1 MEMNDIIN
9 AIGSVGF
16 PIVAC
21 MFCGYMIY
29 KLQNVILALTV
40 TLEKLDE
47 RISHI
52 EDKLINK

>member
-1 MEMNDIIN
+1 MDSKEVVNLIS
-9 AIGSVGF
+9 SVGF

-21 MFCGYMIY
+21 CFCGYMIY
-29 KLQNVILALTV
+29 KLQNVILSLTV

-52 EDKLINK
+52 EDKLIK

>member
-1 MEMNDIIN
+1 MEMNDIVNI
-9 AIGSVGF
+9 ISSVGF

-21 MFCGYMIY
+21 IFCGYMIY
-29 KLQNVILALTV
+29 KLQNVILSLTV

>member
-1 MEMNDIIN
+1 MDSIEIFN
-9 AIGSVGF
+9 AINSVVF

-21 MFCGYMIY
+21 VFCGYMIY
-29 KLQNVILALTV
+29 KLQNVILSLTV

-52 EDKLINK
+52 EDKLIK

>member
-1 MEMNDIIN
+1 METQEIFNVIS
-9 AIGSVGF
+9 SVGF

-21 MFCGYMIY
+21 CFCGYMIY
-29 KLQNVILALTV
+29 KLQNVILSLTV

-52 EDKLINK
+52 EEKLIK

>member
-1 MEMNDIIN
+1 MDSKEIFN
-9 AIGSVGF
+9 AIRTVGF

-21 MFCGYMIY
+21 VCCGYMIY
-29 KLQNVILALTV
+29 KLQNVILSLTV

-52 EDKLINK
+52 EDKLMK

>member
-1 MEMNDIIN
+1 MDINEIVN
-9 AIGSVGF
+9 IISAVGF

-21 MFCGYMIY
+21 VFCGYMIY

-47 RISHI
+47 RVSHI
-52 EDKLINK
+52 EDKIIK